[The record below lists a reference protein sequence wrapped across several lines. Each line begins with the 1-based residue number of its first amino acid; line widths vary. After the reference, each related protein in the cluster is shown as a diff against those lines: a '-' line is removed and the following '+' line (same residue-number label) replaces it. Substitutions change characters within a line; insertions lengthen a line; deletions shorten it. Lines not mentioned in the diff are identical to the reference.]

1 MPIFEILGKKWTLEI
16 LAFLTD
22 CKRNFSEIEDLV
34 KNPKSTSDRLKD
46 LEELKI
52 IKREVQ
58 QDRQRTVKY
67 GLTEL
72 GKGLIIKINGIEKLF

>member
-22 CKRNFSEIEDLV
+22 SMRNFSEIEKLV
-34 KNPKSTSDRLKD
+34 KNPRSTSDRLRI

-58 QDRQRTVKY
+58 QNRKRTVKY

-72 GKGLIIKINGIEKLF
+72 GKELILKINGIKELF